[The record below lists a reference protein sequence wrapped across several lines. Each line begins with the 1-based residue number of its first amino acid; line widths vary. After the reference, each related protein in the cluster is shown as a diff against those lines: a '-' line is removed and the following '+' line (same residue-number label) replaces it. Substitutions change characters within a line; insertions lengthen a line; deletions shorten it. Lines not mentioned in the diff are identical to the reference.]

1 MLAPVRVT
9 LPAETPVSLDEVKAH
24 LKVEHTDDD
33 TYLRALIQVVTDHL
47 DGYSGILGRALVT
60 QSWRMDLRRFPGDR
74 ELRFPL
80 LPVQS
85 ISAVNYW
92 DALNADQTLDAS
104 AYSLYVNSFGP
115 VLLFNGGT
123 QWPGLYSRADAVR
136 VTFVAGYG
144 TPNDVPAPI
153 KHAML
158 LMIGDLY
165 ASRGEKIRGDSMVEP
180 AIDALLAPFRVRR
193 I

>member
-1 MLAPVRVT
+1 MLAPVRVMP
-9 LPAETPVSLDEVKAH
+9 PAETPVSLDEVKAH

-60 QSWRMDLRRFPGDR
+60 QTWRMDLRRFPGDR
-74 ELRFPL
+74 ELRLPL
-80 LPVQS
+80 LPVQA
-85 ISAVNYW
+85 ISAINYW
-92 DALNADQTLDAS
+92 DALNADQTLATS
-104 AYSLYVNSFGP
+104 AYSLHINSFGP
-115 VLLFNGGT
+115 VILFSGGAL
-123 QWPGLYSRADAVR
+123 WPGLYNRADAVR

-144 TPNDVPAPI
+144 DAAAVPAPI

-165 ASRGEKIRGDSMVEP
+165 ANRGEKIRGDSVAEP
-180 AIDALLAPFRVRR
+180 AIDALLAPYRVRR